1 MAYSLWLM
9 AYCLRRVAEARPDRG
24 RGGGVRG
31 GLGRSGEATLPDAS
45 RERARQELQLSLPGQ
60 RVSRASRLGGGR
72 VEALRGALSGACG
85 LPARPL
91 DLAR

>member
-1 MAYSLWLM
+1 MAYSLWLI
-9 AYCLRRVAEARPDRG
+9 AYGLWRRLAQIAGAAAV
-24 RGGGVRG
+24 
-31 GLGRSGEATLPDAS
+31 SGEAWAGAARRRCQTLAAS

-72 VEALRGALSGACG
+72 VEALRGALSGACA

-91 DLAR
+91 ELAR